1 MHEGYDHYIGVDWSI
16 KNMAIARMTGKSN
29 KITVIDVPS
38 DVKELQVYLGN
49 LRGSKAMTIEET
61 STSQWLYTEL
71 KDHVDRLII
80 CDPSRNRLL
89 SEGAKTDKND
99 ASKLVQ
105 LLRSNM
111 LKEVY
116 HSSERFLS
124 LRRMVS
130 GYEDLVQA
138 GVRLKNQRYALLRS
152 CGLTGGERTD
162 ITLAVGEDQLV
173 LSSLEKRLVSYEE
186 EKKLYESTFRELMAT
201 HPEIRHQSGL
211 PGIGVIG
218 AVKIVARVVSPQRFA
233 TAGHYLSYAGLIKLE
248 KTSGS
253 VTYGRKNSRYCRGL
267 KSVYKTGVMAAM
279 DGDNPIGEYYRYL
292 IREKAY
298 PEYQARHKAARYL
311 ATLSWGVFKS
321 GKSYQEK

>member
-1 MHEGYDHYIGVDWSI
+1 MHGGYDHYIGVDWSI
-16 KNMAIARMTGKSN
+16 KNMAIARMTGRSN

-38 DVKELQVYLGN
+38 DVKELRVYLDS

-71 KDHVDRLII
+71 KGHVDRLII

-99 ASKLVQ
+99 ASKLVR

-152 CGLTGGERTD
+152 CGLTGGEQTAP
-162 ITLAVGEDQLV
+162 TLDVSEDQLV
-173 LSSLEKRLVSYEE
+173 LSSIEKRLASYEE
-186 EKKLYESTFRELMAT
+186 EKKLYESTFRRLMAE

-211 PGIGVIG
+211 PGIGLIG
-218 AVKIVARVVSPQRFA
+218 AVKIVARVVIIRLESI
-233 TAGHYLSYAGLIKLE
+233 TAI
-248 KTSGS
+248 
-253 VTYGRKNSRYCRGL
+253 
-267 KSVYKTGVMAAM
+267 
-279 DGDNPIGEYYRYL
+279 
-292 IREKAY
+292 
-298 PEYQARHKAARYL
+298 
-311 ATLSWGVFKS
+311 
-321 GKSYQEK
+321 